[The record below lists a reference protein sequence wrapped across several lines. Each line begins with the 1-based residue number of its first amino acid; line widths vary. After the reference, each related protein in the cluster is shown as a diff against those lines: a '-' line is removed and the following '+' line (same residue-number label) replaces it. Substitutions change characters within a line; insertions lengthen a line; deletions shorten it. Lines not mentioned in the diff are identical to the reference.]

1 MRVFKVERKNR
12 ILELLHKKN
21 TLYLKELEVEFPE
34 VSAMTLRRDLNSLE
48 EMGEAVKIKGGVRSV
63 RSFGSGREEDVYELR
78 LGQNAEAKAKIAKL
92 AQRYIE
98 TGRSIFMDSGTT
110 MLALARTLPD
120 TNLSILTSCPHVALT
135 VLKKYLPTVN
145 LIGGQLNRLNST
157 ISGMQAMDFIKGYN
171 FDVAFIVPSAFSL
184 DRGLTCGNDAEC
196 ELKKYI
202 IKNARTKIA
211 LVDSSKFGKSMPF
224 TFSAFDDINVLITD
238 KKTSHELL
246 EYAAQ
251 KGIDVIWS

>member
-1 MRVFKVERKNR
+1 
-12 ILELLHKKN
+12 
-21 TLYLKELEVEFPE
+21 
-34 VSAMTLRRDLNSLE
+34 MTLRRDLNSLE
-48 EMGEAVKIKGGVRSV
+48 EMGEAIKIKGGVRSV

-78 LGQNAEAKAKIAKL
+78 LGQNASAKAKIAKL

-110 MLALARTLPD
+110 MLALARILPD

-157 ISGMQAMDFIKGYN
+157 VSGMQAMDFIKGYN
-171 FDVAFIVPSAFSL
+171 FDVAFLVPSAFSL
-184 DRGLTCGNDAEC
+184 DNGLSCGNDSEC

-202 IKNARTKIA
+202 IKNARNKIA

-224 TFSAFDDINVLITD
+224 TFSSFKDVNVLITD
-238 KKTSHELL
+238 KKPEQSILDFSKKH
-246 EYAAQ
+246 
-251 KGIDVIWS
+251 GIEIIWE

>member
-1 MRVFKVERKNR
+1 MDRKQR

-34 VSAMTLRRDLNSLE
+34 VSAMTLRRDLSSLE
-48 EMGEAVKIKGGVRSV
+48 EMGEAVRIKGGVRSV
-63 RSFGSGREEDVYELR
+63 RSFGAGRQEDVYELR
-78 LGQNAEAKAKIAKL
+78 LGQNAESKAKIAKL
-92 AQRYIE
+92 AQSFIE
-98 TGRSIFMDSGTT
+98 TGRSIYMDSGTT

-135 VLKKYLPTVN
+135 VIKKYLPTVN

-157 ISGMQAMDFIKGYN
+157 ISGMQAMDFVKGYN
-171 FDVAFIVPSAFSL
+171 FDVAFLVPSAFSL
-184 DRGLTCGNDAEC
+184 EKGLSCGNDAEC

-202 IKNARTKIA
+202 INNASLKIA

-224 TFSAFDDINVLITD
+224 TFSSFEDINVLITD
-238 KKTSHELL
+238 EKPSDEILDFSKE
-246 EYAAQ
+246 
-251 KGIDVIWS
+251 KGISVIWK